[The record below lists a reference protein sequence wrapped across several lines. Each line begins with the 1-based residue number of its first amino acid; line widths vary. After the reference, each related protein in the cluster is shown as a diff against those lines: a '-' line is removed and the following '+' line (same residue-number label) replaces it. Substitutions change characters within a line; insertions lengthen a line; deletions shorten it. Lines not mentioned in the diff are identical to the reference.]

1 MIGDQEKVGAGG
13 QHRQCDFANH
23 WNLGS
28 ACLLRVNI
36 LG

>member
-1 MIGDQEKVGAGG
+1 MIGDQEKWGLED
-13 QHRQCDFANH
+13 QHRKCDRAN